1 MSKLAIIV
9 SLCLLAAADAG
20 AQSLGFGARL
30 SFVQP
35 DLLTDDTNRVS
46 GVMVRLRTSTKTA
59 LELSYDFDT
68 PVAQNLLG
76 ETKDSPFQGSLL
88 LYLTRSAL
96 APYLLGGI
104 GWQSET
110 VNTIQNGEV
119 VGSTTSRESRYHA
132 GLGAEVGIGR
142 HAAVHVD
149 YRYIHLGANDDADSE
164 SGAIPIPGLRW
175 IQDKMGL
182 SHKATAWTTGVT
194 VYF

>member
-1 MSKLAIIV
+1 MLV
-9 SLCLLAAADAG
+9 SLCLLLAAADSG
-20 AQSLGFGARL
+20 AQSLGVGARL

-35 DLLTDDTNRVS
+35 DLQTEDTSRVS
-46 GVMVRLRTSTKTA
+46 GVVLRLRTSTKTA

-68 PVAQNLLG
+68 PVADTLAG
-76 ETKDSPFQGSLL
+76 EKKDSPFQGSLL

-110 VNTIQNGEV
+110 LDTIQNGQV
-119 VGSTTSRESRYHA
+119 VGSTTSRTSRYHA
-132 GLGAEVGIGR
+132 GLGAEIGMGR

-149 YRYIHLGANDDADSE
+149 YRYTHLGASDDADTKP
-164 SGAIPIPGLRW
+164 GAIPIPGLRW

-182 SHKATAWTTGVT
+182 SHRGTAWTTGVT